1 VAFSPDGRLLAAGSG
16 HGDARVILWDVTDP
30 AQPARTATLTVG
42 RRWRAPSAYAVGFS
56 PDGRLLATGSSDGT
70 AILWDVTD
78 PTKGARTAT
87 FVLHPRR
94 RWLGSPD
101 STVHALGFSPNG
113 RLLAISS
120 QRRGVTGD
128 VMVASGPSVSEVSLW
143 DVTDPA
149 QPAPTA
155 TLTHRRVSNKQR
167 WADRLDDEPTV
178 YAVGFSVDGSL
189 LATGSA
195 DGTVGLWD
203 VTDPTQPAWTASLT
217 HHLGVR
223 AAGFSPDGRLLA
235 ACGDNSVTLWRRS
248 P

>member
-1 VAFSPDGRLLAAGSG
+1 MEALAVDRRREANAAWFADEAERLARLCGEMAKRFARGGRLLATGSHDG
-16 HGDARVILWDVTDP
+16 TAILWDVTDP
-30 AQPARTATLTVG
+30 AQPA
-42 RRWRAPSAYAVGFS
+42 P
-56 PDGRLLATGSSDGT
+56 
-70 AILWDVTD
+70 
-78 PTKGARTAT
+78 TAT

-94 RWLGSPD
+94 RWLGGPS
-101 STVHALGFSPNG
+101 STVHALGFSANG

-120 QRRGVTGD
+120 QRHGVTGD

-143 DVTDPA
+143 EVTDPA
-149 QPAPTA
+149 QPARTA

-167 WADRLDDEPTV
+167 RADRLADEPTV

-195 DGTVGLWD
+195 DGTVALWD
-203 VTDPTQPAWTASLT
+203 VTDPTQPAWTATLT
-217 HHLGVR
+217 HHRRVR